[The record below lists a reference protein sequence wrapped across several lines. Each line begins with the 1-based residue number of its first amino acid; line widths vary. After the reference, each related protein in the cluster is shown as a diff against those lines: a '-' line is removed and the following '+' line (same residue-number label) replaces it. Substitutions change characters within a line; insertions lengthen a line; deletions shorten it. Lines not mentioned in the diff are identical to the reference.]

1 MAIALGVNVLVW
13 PITSESE
20 LRRLLVTSLQHV
32 ATLAH
37 LTCKTYARELN
48 NDELAVRQVLVK
60 ELRSDYLALN
70 ARLEETSYEV
80 VLSRWTL
87 RQHAAMIR
95 AVQGLQQ
102 ALITASSAQDLIDQL
117 DPQGVN
123 SRHLLAEAE
132 TTRTFAD
139 FRHGIDLVIAE
150 IVDELVGASGGP
162 AAEPESDSA
171 LDAAEKGHEAP
182 ADRQGGHVGE
192 PQGPTP
198 ASDAEERLGHALH
211 TTPTPSAAQEQV
223 VTIAARLKRE
233 VRESEERQ
241 RRLRGGRGSAGGS
254 RSGSASRPGTP
265 RSANGS
271 GTATPTGWAGASV
284 EELEGRGR
292 SLSREGV
299 SSSSNETA
307 TEQPLPGEEARPQK
321 NPAPTTDPDKVRAV
335 ELDPSTSASAVD
347 IFRKAWDAFARA
359 QQNALVALIKDGA
372 LEVDD
377 VLRIEAGM
385 PSIKEMYAHRLP
397 KAWTSSL
404 IAQTPL
410 ARLRSRGDTLSH
422 ASFSEDDALDEE
434 VPCSEALTKSYS
446 LLFGLGQLTEE
457 LATLHDT
464 VMSSPPRRRVRFF
477 LASMVADTVRQLFRP
492 RDGMKLQEALAV
504 LHGKPYEPEHKSRI
518 HYVVRAERWFWGQ
531 RSLYALKVAVGAT
544 IYTVFALAP
553 SLQRHVFLPF
563 GQVSALITVIVAI
576 APTLGGTL
584 STWLLQ
590 ISGTGAGALVGLV
603 VLEIFNNVGGYE
615 YNPCAVSVSVASR
628 RLKLTHDSLSSP
640 CQVRHR
646 RTRVTVVRLLV
657 VQVLALPGQVHPGP
671 AVRDGLRRHLPA
683 GVRLQ
688 RHAARDTPV
697 RQPGT
702 ALW

>member
-1 MAIALGVNVLVW
+1 MW

-37 LTCKTYARELN
+37 LTCKTYARELDR
-48 NDELAVRQVLVK
+48 DELDVRQVLVK
-60 ELRSDYLALN
+60 ELRSDYLALS

-80 VLSRWTL
+80 VLSSWSL
-87 RQHAAMIR
+87 AQYANMIR

-102 ALITASSAQDLIDQL
+102 ALITASSAMDLIDQL
-117 DPQGVN
+117 DPEGVN

-150 IVDELVGASGGP
+150 IVDELVGAKGVP
-162 AAEPESDSA
+162 VERDPA
-171 LDAAEKGHEAP
+171 LDQDAPEAP
-182 ADRQGGHVGE
+182 SNRQGGSVGE

-198 ASDAEERLGHALH
+198 AADADERLGHALH
-211 TTPTPSAAQEQV
+211 TTPTPSAAQEKV
-223 VTIAARLKRE
+223 LTIAARLKRE
-233 VRESEERQ
+233 VQESEERQ
-241 RRLRGGRGSAGGS
+241 RRLRGRNSGS
-254 RSGSASRPGTP
+254 RSASASRPGTP
-265 RSANGS
+265 RSGPAS

-284 EELEGRGR
+284 EELEAHLSRGR
-292 SLSREGV
+292 E
-299 SSSSNETA
+299 SSSSRTRTEA
-307 TEQPLPGEEARPQK
+307 EQPLPGEEAKPEQ
-321 NPAPTTDPDKVRAV
+321 NPARTTDPEKATVPADRQGAHPAQAGV
-335 ELDPSTSASAVD
+335 VD

-359 QQNALVALIKDGA
+359 QQTALVSLIKDGA

-377 VLRIEAGM
+377 VLRIESGM
-385 PSIKEMYAHRLP
+385 PSIKEQYAHRLP

-410 ARLRSRGDTLSH
+410 ARLRSRGDTLSGLSLGGTGGGD
-422 ASFSEDDALDEE
+422 AEDDDDAADE

-457 LATLHDT
+457 LATLHDI
-464 VMSSPPRRRVRFF
+464 VVARQPHRRVRFF
-477 LASMVADTVRQLFRP
+477 VVQMVVDSVRQLFRP

-504 LHGKPYEPEHKSRI
+504 LHGKEYKPEKKSRM
-518 HYVVRAERWFWGQ
+518 HYLVRAERWFWGQ
-531 RSLYALKVAVGAT
+531 RSLYALKVAMGAT

-553 SLQRHVFLPF
+553 TLQTHVFLPF

-584 STWLLQ
+584 STWLFQ

-603 VLEIFNNVGGYE
+603 VLEIFHGVGGYD
-615 YNPCAVSVSVASR
+615 YNPCVALSQLVSRSALEPLADSRAVAGSASSRSARSGSPSR
-628 RLKLTHDSLSSP
+628 RTSS
-640 CQVRHR
+640 CG
-646 RTRVTVVRLLV
+646 TR
-657 VQVLALPGQVHPGP
+657 PS
-671 AVRDGLRRHLPA
+671 
-683 GVRLQ
+683 
-688 RHAARDTPV
+688 TPS
-697 RQPGT
+697 RSCT
-702 ALW
+702 